1 MNALRLGI
9 ATFGFLGLSP
19 YAPGTF
25 GTLGGVAIAWAL
37 AGTSQFLLW
46 TLLVAALLYAVG
58 RAVAPW
64 AEQRGGKDPGWYVID
79 EVIGY
84 LITVAWLGGPTPLA
98 LFVAFCLFRFFDI
111 LKPWPVRR
119 FERLPGG
126 DGILMDD
133 VMAGVYGLAVM
144 ALLRT
149 FTLEPAQWSVQWAA
163 GGGA

>member
-1 MNALRLGI
+1 MNTLRLGI

-19 YAPGTF
+19 HAPGTV
-25 GTLGGVAIAWAL
+25 GTLGGVLVAWAL

-46 TLLVAALLYAVG
+46 VLLAAALLYALG

-64 AEQRGGKDPGWYVID
+64 AEARGGKDPGWFVVD

-84 LITVAWLGGPTPLA
+84 LIAVAWTGGPTPLA
-98 LFVAFCLFRFFDI
+98 LLVAFCLFRFFDI
-111 LKPWPVRR
+111 SKPWPVRR
-119 FERLPGG
+119 LEHLPGG

-133 VMAGVYGLAVM
+133 VMAGVYALGVM

-149 FTLEPAQWSVQWAA
+149 FTLTTAQWEVLA
-163 GGGA
+163 